1 MLALASKLLSGIW
14 AKLAIVGGV
23 LLAGL
28 LLVGKLMSA
37 GRAQERADS
46 LAEAARRAQAAAR
59 ARANVDH
66 LSSSPMFQGTPN
78 GPMYRSDDGG
88 RTWVEQPMRERV

>member
-1 MLALASKLLSGIW
+1 MMALTSKLLSGIW
-14 AKLAIVGGV
+14 VKVAIVGGV

-28 LLVGKLMSA
+28 LLVGRLMSA

-59 ARANVDH
+59 ARANLDQTQEAVERD
-66 LSSSPMFQGTPN
+66 PYNRDRQG
-78 GPMYRSDDGG
+78 
-88 RTWVEQPMRERV
+88 